1 MNTALLN
8 EILQSTDRVNAV
20 RSKLVGGASRLNEIL
35 NTVSAS
41 DEIPASVVNTAR
53 KAVEDASTITEAEI
67 KANTKEQA

>member
-41 DEIPASVVNTAR
+41 DEIPASVVNAAR
-53 KAVEDASTITEAEI
+53 KAVEDANTITEAEI